1 VLRDPA
7 ILRGAVHFLD
17 EQEKLSA
24 APAASGPDACERCNG
39 AIDWTRSANP
49 RIYRACALYAW
60 AARRLAEQTGRPDPE
75 NAWVAGLLAPLGWL
89 AVCAV
94 TPDQAAA
101 CLTDGRF
108 ADDADATQEKH
119 WGYTQN
125 AIARRLCRRWQLPRW
140 LAVIIGHLGLKV
152 DIAQSLGADPALFQ
166 LLQAAIGLVQQSEP
180 ALRLKLATG
189 PAESAMALSY
199 PAREQESLLREL
211 SDLRNSAPVPDC
223 SPADRLPLLRE
234 LLNTAVDYRLLCDA
248 PVVDQLESERDRL
261 ERALESQ
268 QTDEVERLQTLK
280 LKALAEFSAGAA
292 HEINN
297 PLAVISGQAQYLIG
311 RDSDPARQRA
321 LQTIIGQ
328 TQRIHQVLSDLMQF
342 ARPARPQRQ
351 TVDIRSLVRE
361 VTLSLTDMATR
372 KEIRLTVTEPE
383 SGLHIVADARQ
394 VRAAVECLLR
404 NAIEAAPTG
413 GWASLQVASQPDRVE
428 FIVEDSGN
436 APHPSQREHLF
447 DPFYS
452 GRQAGRGRGLGLPT
466 AWRLA
471 RENGG
476 DVRLDE
482 SGSGPTRFTLTLPRD
497 NDGRASATS
506 NDSSAAAPAVKLNGR
521 SLPVLADL

>member
-1 VLRDPA
+1 
-7 ILRGAVHFLD
+7 
-17 EQEKLSA
+17 
-24 APAASGPDACERCNG
+24 
-39 AIDWTRSANP
+39 
-49 RIYRACALYAW
+49 LYGW
-60 AARRLAEQTGRPDPE
+60 AALRLAEQTGRSDPE

-94 TPDQAAA
+94 APEVADA
-101 CLTDGRF
+101 CLTDTRF
-108 ADDADATQEKH
+108 ADDPDAIQEKH
-119 WGYTQN
+119 WGYTQD
-125 AIARRLCRRWQLPRW
+125 AIARRLCRHWQLPRW
-140 LAVIIGHLGLKV
+140 LAVIIGHLGLKL

-166 LLQAAIGLVQQSEP
+166 VLQMAIGLVQETEP
-180 ALRLKLATG
+180 ALRLKLGTG
-189 PAESAMALSY
+189 TAENGIALSY
-199 PAREQESLLREL
+199 PAREQETLLREL
-211 SDLRNSAPVPDC
+211 SEVRNSANVLDS
-223 SPADRLPLLRE
+223 SPADRRPLLRE
-234 LLNTAVDYRLLCDA
+234 LLNTALECRLLCDA
-248 PVVDQLESERDRL
+248 PVVDQLESERDCL
-261 ERALESQ
+261 QRALESQ
-268 QTDEVERLQTLK
+268 QTDEKERLQTLK

-311 RDSDPARQRA
+311 RDPDPARQRA
-321 LQTIIGQ
+321 LQTIISQ

-342 ARPARPQRQ
+342 ARPSRPQRQ
-351 TVDIRSLVRE
+351 PVDIRSLVRE

-383 SGLHIVADARQ
+383 AGLHIVADPRQARI
-394 VRAAVECLLR
+394 AVECLLR

-413 GWASLQVASQPDRVE
+413 GWASLQVASLPDRVE
-428 FIVEDSGN
+428 FLVEDSGT

-482 SGSGPTRFTLTLPRD
+482 TSSGPTRFTLTLPRE
-497 NDGRASATS
+497 NDGKTS
-506 NDSSAAAPAVKLNGR
+506 LSPNDSSAAVPPVKMNGR